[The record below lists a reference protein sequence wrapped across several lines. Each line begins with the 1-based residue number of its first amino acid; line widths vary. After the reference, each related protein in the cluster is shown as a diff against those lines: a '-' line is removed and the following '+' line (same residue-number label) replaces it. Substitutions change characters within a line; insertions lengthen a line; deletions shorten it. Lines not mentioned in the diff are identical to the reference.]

1 MCENNIKASYLEGPI
16 IKKMIMFALPLVATS
31 IFLQMFSTL
40 DMAIA
45 GRFISTKALAA
56 VGSTTII
63 SSLFIEFFLGFS
75 NAANIIISQFVGK
88 GDRENTKDAVH
99 TAVFASAI
107 VGIIIAVFGI
117 IFTRPILCLLSV
129 PRDIFALSEAYL
141 RTYFLSIP
149 FLMVYNFCSAIFRS
163 KGETRLPMICLV
175 SGGILKVI
183 LNLVFVALF
192 DMGVIGMGLATVF
205 ANLLSA
211 VLLIIFLLKR
221 TDELKLSLK
230 ELKPKKRVIIN
241 LLKIGLPTSF
251 LGSVFS
257 ISNLCTQTAIN
268 GLGSSAIAA
277 STAAASIEIYVQFFG
292 NAFAQAAT
300 TFTGQNYGAKNYH
313 RLNRIT
319 LTALGL
325 CNIVSI
331 ILSLI
336 VFAFGGSLL
345 KIFVSDA
352 VVIALGLTRMK
363 YTLLFKPVQAVMDIM
378 SGCLQ
383 GYGYTLVPAIVS
395 AFSVCGVR
403 LLWIFT
409 VFPHNRSLETLMMIY
424 PITQGLA
431 AISHT
436 VCYLLLVRK
445 IKQKGKI

>member
-1 MCENNIKASYLEGPI
+1 MCENNLKASYLEGPI

-129 PRDIFALSEAYL
+129 PRDIFALSEADL

-363 YTLLFKPVQAVMDIM
+363 FTLLFKPVQAVMDIM

-445 IKQKGKI
+445 ITQKGKI

>member
-1 MCENNIKASYLEGPI
+1 MCENNLKASYLEGPI

-175 SGGILKVI
+175 SGGILKAI
-183 LNLVFVALF
+183 LNLVFVAIF
-192 DMGVIGMGLATVF
+192 DIGVIGMGLATVF

>member
-1 MCENNIKASYLEGPI
+1 MCENNLKASYLEGPI

-445 IKQKGKI
+445 IKQKI

>member
-1 MCENNIKASYLEGPI
+1 MYENNLKASYLEGPI

-99 TAVFASAI
+99 TAVFVSAI

>member
-1 MCENNIKASYLEGPI
+1 MCENNLKASYLEGPI

-445 IKQKGKI
+445 IKQKQKI